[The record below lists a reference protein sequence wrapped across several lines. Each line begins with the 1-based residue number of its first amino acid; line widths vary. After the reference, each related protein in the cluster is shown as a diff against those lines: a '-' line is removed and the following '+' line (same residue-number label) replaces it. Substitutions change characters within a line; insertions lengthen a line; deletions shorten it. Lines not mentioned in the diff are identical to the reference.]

1 MKTTIAIIAGVWIAT
16 AALAAPV
23 SSIDASADREKERQ
37 EARVEKEQDMYDEGT
52 DALDEHDWRRATRAF
67 SRVADMKMS
76 HADAALYW
84 LAYAQN
90 KMGQRAESLDTLL
103 TLQKNY
109 PQSKWVRDGKQLE
122 LEIRQGVGQQVNPT
136 RVDDEDLKLMAING
150 LMQTDP
156 EQAVPIL
163 EHLLTSSQSSKIR
176 DRALFVL
183 SQSGSQKAYDV
194 LSRVA
199 KSGPPDLQSRAI
211 RYLGLSGGERN
222 RSLLADIYNSSND
235 VAIKKS
241 VLKSYMISGDRTRV
255 LALAKGETN
264 PELRAEAV
272 TQLGV
277 MGARNELAELYSAE
291 TAVEVRKKII
301 QAMFIGGSS
310 DKLAEIART
319 EPVLELKLTAI
330 KNLGLLG
337 GTRSGADLLALY
349 RTDTREDVREQII
362 KAFFIQNNA
371 KALVDLART
380 EKDPELKK
388 AIVSKLSIMR
398 SKEATDYLM
407 EYLKE

>member
-16 AALAAPV
+16 AAFAAPV
-23 SSIDASADREKERQ
+23 PSTDAAADRERERQ
-37 EARVEKEQDMYDEGT
+37 EAKADKEQDLYDEGT
-52 DALDEHDWRRATRAF
+52 DALDDHDWRRAVREF
-67 SRVADMKMS
+67 SKVADMKMS

-199 KSGPPDLQSRAI
+199 KSGRPDLQARAI
-211 RYLGLSGGERN
+211 RYLGISGGERN
-222 RSLLADIYNSSND
+222 RALLADIYNTSTD
-235 VAIKKS
+235 VAIKKA
-241 VLKSYMISGDRTRV
+241 VLKSYMISGDRGRV
-255 LALAKGETN
+255 LVLAKGETN

-277 MGARNELAELYSAE
+277 MGARNELAELYSSE
-291 TAVEVRKKII
+291 TAVDVRKKII
-301 QAMFIGGSS
+301 QAMFIGGSA

-337 GTRSGADLLALY
+337 GTRSGADLLAMY
-349 RTDTREDVREQII
+349 RADNREEVREQII

-371 KALVDLART
+371 KVLVDLART

-388 AIVSKLSIMR
+388 EIVSKLSVMR